1 MVISGREAGGNVSL
15 EDVAIKSLVPAVL
28 DDVSLDE
35 FMTRFSDFDAEMD
48 AQIKVRQDSS
58 RGYPNPNPNPN
69 PKSAS
74 TCTLYLSP
82 RHNPHQPYPL
92 PSQTNAP
99 ICSFSSLVM

>member
-58 RGYPNPNPNPN
+58 RGYPNPNPNP
-69 PKSAS
+69 KSAS
-74 TCTLYLSP
+74 TCTYIYLRGITHTNPTPHPPKQTP
-82 RHNPHQPYPL
+82 RSVLFL
-92 PSQTNAP
+92 PW
-99 ICSFSSLVM
+99 